1 MSETTGAKINLNC
14 LFMPINAFHGLP
26 YRIHII
32 PIFTTSTVNAL
43 RELIQPLLPNVLTTI
58 FVHFVQDLWYT

>member
-1 MSETTGAKINLNC
+1 MSETTGASINLNC

-32 PIFTTSTVNAL
+32 SIFTTSTERTL
-43 RELIQPLLPNVLTTI
+43 RELIQPLLPDGINSR
-58 FVHFVQDLWYT
+58 

>member
-1 MSETTGAKINLNC
+1 MSETSGANINLNC

-32 PIFTTSTVNAL
+32 PIFTTSTERSL
-43 RELIQPLLPNVLTTI
+43 RELTNSTPIARRINS
-58 FVHFVQDLWYT
+58 H